1 MNEQDTIR
9 HLAGSMVSILVWVE
23 NNPRLEPEHIVAVR
37 KTKTRFR
44 SIYRRPW
51 RFKLPVVCQSAQK
64 SLDWVARYFSEEVK

>member
-37 KTKTRFR
+37 KTKTRLRLF
-44 SIYRRPW
+44 SILPW
-51 RFKLPVVCQSAQK
+51 RVKLPVVGQFA
-64 SLDWVARYFSEEVK
+64 